1 MIRVFRSA
9 EFLKNRKLNEWG
21 FRLMAKK
28 ERVFKKVESSL
39 FKFEN
44 PGDTVEGEL
53 ISIEDSQTYDNKNY
67 KIKKDDGSVIL
78 LFGTTVLDSQM
89 QSVPVTSYVKITFT
103 GTKENK
109 NGQTMRLF
117 DVFVA

>member
-1 MIRVFRSA
+1 
-9 EFLKNRKLNEWG
+9 
-21 FRLMAKK
+21 MAKK